1 MSQFNGVFTN
11 LPGVSCDR
19 FTGVNLMADQYF
31 LSHCHTDHMIG
42 LDQLV
47 PILKRRNSVKVNHR
61 IYCSS
66 ISKTFL
72 VKKFKELE
80 ERYITILQ
88 PNEPVVINIYDR
100 AKKDMYKLKVTT
112 IPANHCPGS
121 VMFLFEFGEDKILQ
135 NILYTGDFRF
145 ENQNLETLQAL
156 HDVDGNLININELY
170 LDTTFCS
177 PNYREFPTRDE
188 AINRIWD
195 LVHGWIRKN
204 GMYRNKLAK
213 HIVLFHL
220 PAQYGS
226 EAILRN
232 IYEQSS
238 NKWKIHVSERKFHEY
253 LCTDDLGACTHSDPN
268 VAQWI
273 HACSWNRNSNEK
285 KSPGSISCQDGNF
298 EICHIRPS
306 AMYFKT
312 SRLKRSEDKVIKC
325 IGDKSYRVCYSSHSS
340 LTELQH
346 FVNYIK
352 PNLIFPCALPKG
364 MTHQDVLS
372 LLESNLDTNN
382 KCVTLR
388 RSTTS
393 IFEDPGSVKLVTN
406 LEGMSDVGGYVPEKT
421 ELIGREKSNNNL
433 SEDTQKVF
441 DNSNMMLNISKEQ
454 VEFNRKRMFSLNTQS
469 EHQHDIPKKFDA
481 DSTDDD
487 EDSNTCATK
496 KRKCFRQSS
505 KGFRMYSMP
514 ASNLNI
520 NVQNKNAHLYNNR
533 ASLPHNM
540 KVPEIKITPSSPCL
554 DPNDPDYPEFHEG
567 KLYLESK
574 NSLLLE
580 GSNDLNSK
588 VSIRDAEKIYSSE
601 STKESTVEFL
611 QETPKKSIKSFD
623 TIELLSDSEMS
634 HSDCEELQS
643 TPELD
648 VVISKVKN
656 ETELKNCLKFAKNE
670 SKRSIPF
677 YQKDKFQGTSDLRM
691 VTEHGEDLID
701 NANRVKI
708 INEELE
714 RTISLT

>member
-1 MSQFNGVFTN
+1 
-11 LPGVSCDR
+11 
-19 FTGVNLMADQYF
+19 MADQYF
-31 LSHCHTDHMIG
+31 LSHCHADHMIG

-72 VKKFKELE
+72 VKKFRELD
-80 ERYITILQ
+80 ERYVTILQ
-88 PNEPVVINIYDR
+88 PNEPVAINIFDR
-100 AKKDMYKLKVTT
+100 AKKDMYKLNVTT

-121 VMFLFEFGEDKILQ
+121 VMFLFEFGENETLQ
-135 NILYTGDFRF
+135 NVLYTGDFRF
-145 ENQNLETLQAL
+145 ENQNLKTLQGL
-156 HDVDGNLININELY
+156 HDVDGNIININELY

-177 PNYREFPTRDE
+177 PNYKEFPTRDE

-204 GMYRNKLAK
+204 GMYRNKRAK

-273 HACSWNRNSNEK
+273 HACSWNKNNNEK
-285 KSPGSISCQDGNF
+285 KSQGSISCQDGHF
-298 EICHIRPS
+298 EVCHIRPS

-312 SRLKRSEDKVIKC
+312 NRINRSEDKVVKC
-325 IGDKSYRVCYSSHSS
+325 IGGKSYRVCYSSHSS

-372 LLESNLDTNN
+372 LLEPNLDTN
-382 KCVTLR
+382 KSVKLR
-388 RSTTS
+388 RSTS
-393 IFEDPGSVKLVTN
+393 NISEGPCSVKLVTN
-406 LEGMSDVGGYVPEKT
+406 LEGMSDVGCYVPEKT
-421 ELIGREKSNNNL
+421 EFIGQEKFKNNL

-441 DNSNMMLNISKEQ
+441 DNSNVILNISNEP
-454 VEFNRKRMFSLNTQS
+454 VEFNRKRMYTLNTQS
-469 EHQHDIPKKFDA
+469 EHGHNITKKLDT

-496 KRKCFRQSS
+496 KRKCFGQSRKRS
-505 KGFRMYSMP
+505 RMYSMP

-540 KVPEIKITPSSPCL
+540 KIPEIKITPSTPCL
-554 DPNDPDYPEFHEG
+554 DPNDPNYPEFHEG

-574 NSLLLE
+574 NSLLLV
-580 GSNDLNSK
+580 GGNGLNSK
-588 VSIRDAEKIYSSE
+588 VSIGDAEQIYSSE
-601 STKESTVEFL
+601 SAKESTVQFL
-611 QETPKKSIKSFD
+611 QETSKKSIKSFD
-623 TIELLSDSEMS
+623 TIELQSDSEMS

-648 VVISKVKN
+648 VVMSKVKN

-670 SKRSIPF
+670 TKRGIPF
-677 YQKDKFQGTSDLRM
+677 YQKDKFQSTSDLKM
-691 VTEHGEDLID
+691 VTAHGEDLVG
-701 NANRVKI
+701 NENRVKI
-708 INEELE
+708 INEEIE